1 MINCTTKSKIIE
13 YESERGA
20 IYIEFNSQVNLNR
33 INFIEIQSNKRKRY
47 IINTE
52 CHLDNNEIYCL
63 AYFNVKGGEYKIM
76 SVSYGDEIINPNR
89 DLFFNI
95 EENIAHLKEAYQYY
109 SGVINNSKHSCIRFF
124 FDNNIELDYGFFTEF
139 SFTNVKT
146 GKIYKSY
153 DFRRLYGSN
162 GRSNQDDYIF
172 DLHEVPPG
180 DYYVGYVYKLRSYH
194 SKVKI
199 KIEPVKKIDLSKI
212 YQDYDFDD

>member
-1 MINCTTKSKIIE
+1 M
-13 YESERGA
+13 
-20 IYIEFNSQVNLNR
+20 
-33 INFIEIQSNKRKRY
+33 
-47 IINTE
+47 
-52 CHLDNNEIYCL
+52 
-63 AYFNVKGGEYKIM
+63 
-76 SVSYGDEIINPNR
+76 
-89 DLFFNI
+89 
-95 EENIAHLKEAYQYY
+95 
-109 SGVINNSKHSCIRFF
+109 
-124 FDNNIELDYGFFTEF
+124 DYGYFTEF

-199 KIEPVKKIDLSKI
+199 KIEPVQKIDLSKI